1 MKYLKTIFVA
11 LILVVFCIL
20 YVQNE
25 EVFTHQF
32 RLNFDLSV
40 YKIGPYLVYNVA
52 LIGVAFVIGVIFS
65 VLYGVLHSSGKSSE
79 VNRKN
84 ERIRE
89 LEDEVSDLRKRQK
102 SSASEKSAFGS
113 SPFTP
118 PSGAEAEQE

>member
-11 LILVVFCIL
+11 LILVIFCIL
-20 YVQNE
+20 YVQNQ

-32 RLNFDLSV
+32 RLNFDLSF

-52 LIGVAFVIGVIFS
+52 LIGVAFAIGVLFS

-79 VNRKN
+79 MNRKN
-84 ERIRE
+84 DRIRE
-89 LEDEVSDLRKRQK
+89 LEDEVSDLRKKQKAGEK
-102 SSASEKSAFGS
+102 SSFAS

-118 PSGAEAEQE
+118 PAGGEAGQE